1 MWRFPKSWGVPL
13 IFIYLTNITFS
24 LRNQPAIGD
33 PHFWKTPM
41 ALWWTSVTWPRS
53 WGYNGGRNLPV
64 CSWRFWHLG
73 IWGIYRN
80 LWFFSRKSLEIPWNP
95 LKLPPPPGL
104 PPPACHS
111 PGGLTQWSP
120 QTLMIRNVGEC
131 CPNQRLTSQL
141 FNTCFWWLWW
151 IPSGCFWCELIPLRK
166 CCFANQINFKQ
177 KIENYSWPKFIRPN
191 LYTHRS
197 S

>member
-1 MWRFPKSWGVPL
+1 MGGTPNFHPLKKTYFPLEINQLLGIPISWQPL
-13 IFIYLTNITFS
+13 WPYGE
-24 LRNQPAIGD
+24 P
-33 PHFWKTPM
+33 
-41 ALWWTSVTWPRS
+41 LWLGRI
-53 WGYNGGRNLPV
+53 WGYNWGRNLPV
-64 CSWRFWHLG
+64 FSWRFWNLG
-73 IWGIYRN
+73 IWGFYRN
-80 LWFFSRKSLEIPWNP
+80 LSVHDSFPENP

-104 PPPACHS
+104 PPPACHL
-111 PGGLTQWSP
+111 PGELTQWSP

-141 FNTCFWWLWW
+141 FNTCFWWFWW

-166 CCFANQINFKQ
+166 CCFANRINFKQ

>member
-1 MWRFPKSWGVPL
+1 MVNLCDLAEIMGIQWRSKSS
-13 IFIYLTNITFS
+13 S
-24 LRNQPAIGD
+24 LFMEILASGNLGNLSESMILFQ
-33 PHFWKTPM
+33 KT
-41 ALWWTSVTWPRS
+41 
-53 WGYNGGRNLPV
+53 
-64 CSWRFWHLG
+64 
-73 IWGIYRN
+73 
-80 LWFFSRKSLEIPWNP
+80 PWNP

-120 QTLMIRNVGEC
+120 QTLMIRNVGKC

-141 FNTCFWWLWW
+141 FNTCFWWFWW

-166 CCFANQINFKQ
+166 CCFANRINFKQ